1 VVAVPAEPEWRTGLN
16 GNAKKRRGVKVMKAF
31 EIGIGIYLALG
42 LLGYIGIAGRVT
54 CADPEKKPP
63 LWRRAMVVVLWP
75 LAMIGAIE
83 S

>member
-1 VVAVPAEPEWRTGLN
+1 
-16 GNAKKRRGVKVMKAF
+16 MKLY
-31 EIGIGIYLALG
+31 EIGFGIYLALG
-42 LLGYIGIAGRVT
+42 LLGYVSIAGRGT

-63 LWRRAMVVVLWP
+63 FWRRALIVALWP

>member
-1 VVAVPAEPEWRTGLN
+1 
-16 GNAKKRRGVKVMKAF
+16 MKLY
-31 EIGIGIYLALG
+31 EIGFGIYLALG
-42 LLGYIGIAGRVT
+42 LLGYIAIAGRGT

-63 LWRRAMVVVLWP
+63 FWRRALIVALWP